1 MTMDKILLQLLQRSY
16 DEELLQAEQEKLEK
30 ALGNDSGLR
39 EEKKKLDAIR
49 RVFSDKQHTFGT
61 GFAENVMARIEME
74 EKAEQGN
81 SFMYAFN
88 RVALPGLAAA
98 VILLLFTVLGN
109 GSLSFESIMG
119 IESMQT
125 EYLSEFLLFEY

>member
-16 DEELLQAEQEKLEK
+16 DEELSPAEQEILEK

-61 GFAENVMARIEME
+61 GFFRLNLSWGLKPCKQNIY
-74 EKAEQGN
+74 Q
-81 SFMYAFN
+81 SFCCLN
-88 RVALPGLAAA
+88 IKELDIIR
-98 VILLLFTVLGN
+98 
-109 GSLSFESIMG
+109 
-119 IESMQT
+119 
-125 EYLSEFLLFEY
+125 